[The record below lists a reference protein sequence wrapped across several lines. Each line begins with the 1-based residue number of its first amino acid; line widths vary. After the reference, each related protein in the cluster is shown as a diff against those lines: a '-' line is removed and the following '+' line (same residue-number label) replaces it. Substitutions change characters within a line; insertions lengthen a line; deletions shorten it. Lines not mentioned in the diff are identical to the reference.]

1 MPTGCKRR
9 QIFVYALVV
18 FAVAAAC
25 TAWFGVRHRDA
36 IQEQRLAQAEAIAQR
51 SALGAATGIRTWMKE
66 KRKQVVALAKTYSVL
81 GLVNHP
87 YDMRYVYQ
95 LDDQLGWMAQASRP
109 VLDILVTT
117 VGDRTL
123 NGEKLP
129 DGQLLGSFAKRDFL
143 GKVVPETSYKVA
155 IENGAK
161 TFVSEAYTD
170 FTVESPRFYIA
181 APVMW
186 DGELVA
192 TVALE
197 CGARALGIDFLWPL
211 SFGETG
217 GVYLCDS
224 RGEMLAGPNLE
235 RYPHNYGVDSREV
248 MQRIA
253 KGESGFVGTI
263 DDTPRIIHTFPLE
276 KTGKAASTWFICTM
290 QDEAE
295 VQAAITA
302 AQGAFTMQCS
312 MFLGALGVV
321 LFGGAFWVSRRR

>member
-1 MPTGCKRR
+1 MTTGCKRR

-18 FAVAAAC
+18 FAVAAAF

-36 IQEQRLAQAEAIAQR
+36 IQEQHFAQAEAIAQR

-66 KRKQVVALAKTYSVL
+66 KRKQVVALATTYSVL

-123 NGEKLP
+123 NGETLP
-129 DGQLLGSFAKRDFL
+129 DGQLLGSLAKRDFL

-161 TFVSEAYTD
+161 TFVSEAYTAV
-170 FTVESPRFYIA
+170 TIESPRFYIA
-181 APVMW
+181 APVLW

-197 CGARALGIDFLWPL
+197 CGARDLAIDFLWPL

-224 RGEMLAGPNLE
+224 RGEMLAGPNLD
-235 RYPHNYGVDSREV
+235 RFPQDYGVSHRDV

-253 KGESGFVGTI
+253 KGESGFVADFEGT
-263 DDTPRIIHTFPLE
+263 RRLIHTFPLE
-276 KTGKAASTWFICTM
+276 KTGKKATTWFICTM

-295 VQAAITA
+295 VQGAITA
-302 AQGAFTMQCS
+302 AQDAFVTQCGI
-312 MFLGALGVV
+312 FLGVLGAV
-321 LFGGAFWVSRRR
+321 LFGGAFWVTRQR